1 MLAISVFFCRRLQE
15 KCVHKDKMAFKGGD
29 ILISVLG
36 ADIKLK
42 ATQLYP
48 TLVLSAA
55 GRLTSS
61 KALSYF

>member
-1 MLAISVFFCRRLQE
+1 M
-15 KCVHKDKMAFKGGD
+15 HKDKMAFKGGD

-36 ADIKLK
+36 ADVKLK
-42 ATQLYP
+42 AAQLYP

-55 GRLTSS
+55 WRLTSS